1 MLLFSVGVCS
11 KGFEFQ
17 SRYIAFRYWTGGK
30 SPLPFVMSCGG
41 FFVCPKS
48 KEEIISRTEVQGHR
62 IFFSAGKDRYGR
74 SQLHRKAALSHRV
87 PEKSPDF
94 LGKGGAVK

>member
-1 MLLFSVGVCS
+1 LDRRG
-11 KGFEFQ
+11 
-17 SRYIAFRYWTGGK
+17 I
-30 SPLPFVMSCGG
+30 PLPFVMSCGG

-62 IFFSAGKDRYGR
+62 IFFSAGKGRYGR
-74 SQLHRKAALSHRV
+74 SRLHRKAALSHRV